1 MEFAHKMLPSDGAA
15 APTIRNSIY
24 ALPSTSSMQ
33 AAAHIYAA
41 RLLWCGE
48 GEKETMELHKF
59 DRVLVEGE
67 MEYRK
72 KQWRHFQLG
81 NRLFQNL
88 STTKGCSGRRKTRKR
103 PFKAVP
109 VFSPSLPWQGIMF
122 NLREVLSV
130 LCRKKSLEFLN
141 RIRGSRLLN
150 VREIE
155 NIIRVPRPRHSFRP
169 WDGSGTDHRP
179 LDVAF
184 FISCRHEMMLPRS
197 LALSL
202 RLLRTRTRRLCRRR
216 SLSLNVRCRGRRAW
230 AGGPAC
236 APAHTFLSH
245 SKL

>member
-130 LCRKKSLEFLN
+130 LCRKNSFEFLTPRLQLCEYLTMLDVSCN
-141 RIRGSRLLN
+141 NLQDLRGSA
-150 VREIE
+150 
-155 NIIRVPRPRHSFRP
+155 P
-169 WDGSGTDHRP
+169 
-179 LDVAF
+179 A
-184 FISCRHEMMLPRS
+184 
-197 LALSL
+197 
-202 RLLRTRTRRLCRRR
+202 
-216 SLSLNVRCRGRRAW
+216 RRAPLKSDD
-230 AGGPAC
+230 A
-236 APAHTFLSH
+236 
-245 SKL
+245 